1 MKALKDLSTK
11 PQLVR
16 LTIDRPEI
24 VEQYGDQLEFY
35 ILDRMSAEK
44 YAEIISMDQSDTRA
58 IYMMLKDMILDE
70 TGQPVIDSERTLP
83 ANLLVEAVVKIS
95 EHMGK

>member
-35 ILDRMSAEK
+35 ILDRMSTET
-44 YAEIISMDQSDTRA
+44 YAQLIGMDQSDTVA
-58 IYMMLKDMILDE
+58 MYMMLKDMILDE
-70 TGQPVIDSERTLP
+70 TGAPVIDSERTLP
-83 ANLLVEAVVKIS
+83 PNLLVEAVIKIS
-95 EHMGK
+95 EHLGK